1 MKRRILVVDDEAVVR
16 RSVCRIFEGTDFE
29 VETVPSGRGALEAIQ
44 QRPFHLVITDL
55 KMPGMN
61 GIEVL
66 KAIRVLQPGT
76 PVILITGYATV
87 DTAVECMKSGAVEYI
102 PKPFTPDLLL
112 EKVHDTLARAAALH
126 APAPDT
132 PVERIGEIVGRS
144 SSMQEVY
151 QRILRVAPTDSTV
164 LITGESGTGKELVAR
179 AIHDHS
185 ARKNKSFVAVDCTA
199 LAENLLESELFG
211 HVKGSFTGAIRTKTG
226 LFKVADGGT
235 LFLDEISNLSATTQ
249 AKLLRV
255 LQEREI
261 TPIGGTTPS
270 PIDIRLVVATN
281 QDLKERVDA
290 GAFRE
295 DLYFRLNIIPIS
307 LPPLRDRQGDVEALT
322 TFFLGKYAAE
332 TGKCIR
338 GISGDAML
346 RLETYPFPGNVREL
360 ENIIER
366 AVVLCQGEL
375 VEEADL
381 ELPTRGFRARCHQ
394 TGTPRTAEELKLA
407 KRVVKDD
414 AVLPVERAFALDAL
428 RRNDWNVTRA
438 AQDTGMLRPNF
449 QALLRKLEIS
459 PMQRR
464 NQEETSAAG
473 EHPVSG

>member
-1 MKRRILVVDDEAVVR
+1 MQRRILVVDDEAIVR
-16 RSVCRIFEGTDFE
+16 RSVCRIFEGTEFE
-29 VETVPSGRGALEAIQ
+29 VETAPSGRAALEVIQ
-44 QRPFHLVITDL
+44 QRPFDLVITDL

-126 APAPDT
+126 PADQGAPI
-132 PVERIGEIVGRS
+132 ERIGELVGRS

-151 QRILRVAPTDSTV
+151 QRISRVAPTDSTV
-164 LITGESGTGKELVAR
+164 LIAGESGTGKELVAR
-179 AIHDHS
+179 AIHDNS
-185 ARKNKSFVAVDCTA
+185 SRKSKSFVAVDCTA

-270 PIDIRLVVATN
+270 PIDIRLVAATN
-281 QDLKERVDA
+281 QNLKDLVKA

-295 DLYFRLNIIPIS
+295 DLYFRLNIIPIA
-307 LPPLRDRQGDVEALT
+307 LPPLRDRKGDVEALT
-322 TFFLGKYAAE
+322 TFFLTKYAEE

-346 RLETYPFPGNVREL
+346 RLEAYPFPGNVREL
-360 ENIIER
+360 ENIVER
-366 AVVLCQGEL
+366 AVVLCQGEM

-381 ELPTRGFRARCHQ
+381 ELASDGPRTIGRQ
-394 TGTPRTAEELKLA
+394 TGTPRTAEELKQA
-407 KRVVKDD
+407 KREVKDD

-428 RRNDWNVTRA
+428 RRV
-438 AQDTGMLRPNF
+438 
-449 QALLRKLEIS
+449 
-459 PMQRR
+459 
-464 NQEETSAAG
+464 EEKA
-473 EHPVSG
+473 